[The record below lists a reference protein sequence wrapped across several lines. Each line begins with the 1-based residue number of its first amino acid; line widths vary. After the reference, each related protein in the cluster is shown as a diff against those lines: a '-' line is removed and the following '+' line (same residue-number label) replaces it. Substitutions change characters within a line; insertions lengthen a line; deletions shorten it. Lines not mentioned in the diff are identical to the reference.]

1 MLIDDGYLKNEVL
14 GLNQQLEYCEISE
27 QFFDFCLWEYSPMN
41 PPHNK
46 LRSINLL
53 NASLDGSKAEDAI
66 KTICNS
72 IREAI
77 GVNKTVW
84 GVKKYGEQLSW
95 ELYFYDY
102 HRLEREISATK
113 LLSLLKDIL
122 PCSLIVDENTP
133 YFMFSLDLDSDTL
146 IHNNV
151 LEEINI
157 YIGHP
162 STDVSSGLNYT
173 LSSQGLA
180 LTNLYHFYD
189 RDSQFDDILA
199 KIICSA
205 HLDLTQID
213 INHILWPELLDCK
226 TIVVANKK
234 NNDGLYFCR
243 VTIDVLIL
251 FLQRCDY
258 SDTLITFCQQHRDGF
273 SHLLFDVGIDY
284 TMINGRIKIL
294 KSAFYGFF

>member
-1 MLIDDGYLKNEVL
+1 M
-14 GLNQQLEYCEISE
+14 NQQLEYCEKSE
-27 QFFDFCLWEYSPMN
+27 RFFDFCLWEYSPIN
-41 PPHNK
+41 SPHNK

-53 NASLDGSKAEDAI
+53 NASLEGSTAEGAI
-66 KTICNS
+66 KTICDS
-72 IREAI
+72 IRAAI

-84 GVKKYGEQLSW
+84 GVKKYGDQLSW

-102 HRLEREISATK
+102 QRLERETSATQ
-113 LLSLLKDIL
+113 LLSLLKESL
-122 PCSLIVDENTP
+122 PCSLVVDENTP
-133 YFMFSLDLDSDTL
+133 YFMFSLDLDGDTL
-146 IHNNV
+146 SQGKT

-157 YIGHP
+157 YIGNP
-162 STDVSSGLNYT
+162 STAVSSGLNYT

-189 RDSQFDDILA
+189 RDSQFDDIVG
-199 KIICSA
+199 KTICSA
-205 HLDLTQID
+205 HLDLTEID
-213 INHILWPELLDCK
+213 IDHILWPELLDCK

-243 VTIDVLIL
+243 ITIDVLIL
-251 FLQRCDY
+251 FLKRCDY
-258 SDTLITFCQQHRDGF
+258 SDALIAFCQQHRDEF

-284 TMINGRIKIL
+284 TMINGRIQIS